1 MAETDKKVVAG
12 NPVTTP
18 DESAKASINVR
29 TVWPSGSFTVEGVPV
44 ITATGTMLTKT
55 QFEIAQKAAGPSGVQ
70 LEEVND

>member
-1 MAETDKKVVAG
+1 MAESEKRVVAG
-12 NPVTTP
+12 TPVSTP

-29 TVWPSGSFTVEGVPV
+29 TVWPSGSFTVEGVPE
-44 ITATGTMLTKT
+44 ITSAGTMLTKA